1 MLELLSDPQAWA
13 SLATLT
19 ILEIVL
25 GIDNV
30 IFIAILAA
38 KLPPEQ
44 QARARTIGLALALI
58 MRIALLAS
66 IAWIIGLKEP
76 VIEIRGFAMS
86 WRDIILL
93 GGGLFLLAKATSE
106 IHSMVEGIEHKAE
119 RTVHASFGMVIAQI
133 AALDLVFSLDSILT
147 AVGMSD
153 HLPVMIAAV
162 VIAIG
167 VMMLAA
173 APVSE
178 FVQRNPTVKMLALA
192 FLILIAVALIAEGM
206 HFHIPKGYLYFAVAF
221 SLGVEVLNTL
231 VRRRRRNKNGPRMPA
246 A

>member
-1 MLELLSDPQAWA
+1 MLELLTDPQAWA

-30 IFIAILAA
+30 IFIAILAQ

-44 QARARTIGLALALI
+44 QQKARTIGLSLALI

-106 IHSMVEGIEHKAE
+106 IHSMVEGIEHKTE
-119 RTVHASFGMVIAQI
+119 GTVHASFGMVIAQI

-221 SLGVEVLNTL
+221 SLGVEVLNTI
-231 VRRRRRNKNGPRMPA
+231 VRRRRRNKAGPRMPA